1 MKSLQIIW
9 GTFVAATFVYLVLG
23 FFVLRGANSAPALAQ
38 TMAPIFM
45 GLSVVL
51 TAIIF
56 MIKRLRLIKTYQGYV
71 IIRCALAEAIAIYGL
86 AGRFLGMPPTFFLLL
101 WAWGLV
107 LLLFVVRPSEAD
119 QDDYK
124 NITGA

>member
-1 MKSLQIIW
+1 MKNLQIIW

-23 FFVLRGANSAPALAQ
+23 FFVSPGTNTPAVSAEIM
-38 TMAPIFM
+38 TPIFL

-51 TAIIF
+51 TVMIF
-56 MIKRLRLIKTYQGYV
+56 IIKRLRLIKNYRVYV
-71 IIRCALAEAIAIYGL
+71 VIRCALAEAITIYGL

-107 LLLFVVRPSEAD
+107 LLLFGVRPSEAD
-119 QDDYK
+119 QSEF
-124 NITGA
+124 TGDG